1 MSQQSDGR
9 KCLHNG
15 CKNPIR
21 SNAPIRYCFLH
32 EHEQLAVTPKGQH
45 GFRNA
50 SGPGSWQY
58 RLQKERESEFPKD
71 SAGVK
76 GYPFFTIDDLNG
88 HLSYLAGDERYKP
101 TAINVLERFPLQ
113 SIILMGR
120 NVTGDEVA
128 VIDSDGNIHM
138 LDNKKPEEADEMRG
152 FSVDN
157 GTNTLGVADDE
168 RYQVIVIDDVAVID
182 SAIENGIELKQAS

>member
-1 MSQQSDGR
+1 MAQQSNGR
-9 KCLHNG
+9 TCLHKG

-21 SNAPIRYCFLH
+21 SDAPIRYCFLH

-50 SGPGSWQY
+50 TGPGSWQY
-58 RLQKERESEFPKD
+58 RLQKEKEVEFPQN
-71 SAGVK
+71 SAGVS
-76 GYPFFTIDDLNG
+76 GYPFFTVDDLKGHITYLNG
-88 HLSYLAGDERYKP
+88 DDRYKP

-120 NVTGDEVA
+120 NITGDEVA
-128 VIDSDGNIHM
+128 IIDGNGNIHR
-138 LDNKKPEEADEMRG
+138 LDNKAPEEADEMRG
-152 FSVDN
+152 FSVDDE
-157 GTNTLGVADDE
+157 TNFLGVADDE

-182 SAIENGIELKQAS
+182 AAINHGLEFKQAS